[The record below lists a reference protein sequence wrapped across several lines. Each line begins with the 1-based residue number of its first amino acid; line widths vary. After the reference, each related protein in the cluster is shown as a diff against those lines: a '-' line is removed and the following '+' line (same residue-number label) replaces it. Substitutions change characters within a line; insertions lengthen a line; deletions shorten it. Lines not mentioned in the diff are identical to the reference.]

1 MPMPAADAI
10 TKLQTT
16 CDEITKDPIS
26 SLVTNPDWGRMNFD
40 AAKRDLEMIFAIA
53 HQVKNAPLDLLPEVD
68 FNALRDALSP
78 IPVQIARMRDF
89 SVEVPNATSVRDGI
103 VNTLRGQTDQLYAQS
118 QARLPFLALQ
128 RGDVRRNEEKIGR
141 AVHEAEKLLAQATT
155 DAKEKIAVLD
165 GIIHAARD
173 ASASVGVA
181 HFTADFT
188 GTGSSLETAAFRWL
202 VVTAIL
208 GAATIAGAVA
218 FPFIF
223 QADGNVFDMKTL
235 QLFTSKLVALGG
247 LFTAAIW
254 CGHMY
259 KATKHQ
265 AAINTHRGNAL
276 KTFQAFIA
284 ASSDDQTRN
293 AVLMETTRSIFA
305 MTSTGYLD
313 PMENPGD
320 GALKI
325 LEVVKTAASAG
336 KS

>member
-1 MPMPAADAI
+1 M
-10 TKLQTT
+10 
-16 CDEITKDPIS
+16 CDEITKDPIER
-26 SLVTNPDWGRMNFD
+26 LVTNADWGRINFD
-40 AAKRDLEMIFAIA
+40 GAKRDLDMIFAIA
-53 HQVKNAPLDLLPEVD
+53 HLIKNSPLDLLPESD
-68 FNALRDALSP
+68 FNALRDNLTP
-78 IPVQIARMRDF
+78 IGAQIVAMRAF
-89 SVEVPNATSVRDGI
+89 SVESGNPTSVRDGI
-103 VNTLRGQTDQLYAQS
+103 VNTLRGQTDNLYAQA

-141 AVHEAEKLLAQATT
+141 AVHDATKLLAKAEA
-155 DAKEKIAVLD
+155 DAKEKNAILD

-188 GTGSSLETAAFRWL
+188 GTATNLETAAGNWL
-202 VVTAIL
+202 IATAIL
-208 GAATIAGAVA
+208 GAVTVAGAVA

-223 QADGNVFDMKTL
+223 TATGDVFDMKTL

-284 ASSDDQTRN
+284 ATTDDQTRN

-305 MTSTGYLD
+305 MVNTGYLD
-313 PMENPGD
+313 AVENPGD

-336 KS
+336 K

>member
-1 MPMPAADAI
+1 M
-10 TKLQTT
+10 
-16 CDEITKDPIS
+16 CDEITKDPIAN
-26 SLVTNPDWGRMNFD
+26 LVTNADWGRINFD
-40 AAKRDLEMIFAIA
+40 AAKRDLDMIFAIA
-53 HQVKNAPLDLLPEVD
+53 HLIKNAPLELLPEGD
-68 FNALRDALSP
+68 FNVLRDTLTP
-78 IPVQIARMRDF
+78 IGVQIVAMRAF
-89 SVEVPNATSVRDGI
+89 SVESGNPTSVRDGI
-103 VNTLRGQTDQLYAQS
+103 VNTLRGQTDNLYVAA

-141 AVHEAEKLLAQATT
+141 AVHDATKLLAQAET
-155 DAKEKIAVLD
+155 DAKEKNATLD

-181 HFTADFT
+181 HFTVDFT
-188 GTGSSLETAAFRWL
+188 TSASKLETAAGRWL
-202 VVTAIL
+202 NATALL
-208 GAATIAGAVA
+208 GVATVAGALA

-223 QADGNVFDMKTL
+223 PASGKDFDMKTI

-284 ASSDDQTRN
+284 ASTDDQTRS

-305 MTSTGYLD
+305 MVNTGYLD
-313 PMENPGD
+313 AVENPGD
-320 GALKI
+320 GALKMVEI
-325 LEVVKTAASAG
+325 VKTAASAG
-336 KS
+336 K

>member
-1 MPMPAADAI
+1 MPMPTAAAI
-10 TKLQTT
+10 TQLQTL
-16 CDEITKDPIS
+16 CEDITKDEIS
-26 SLVTNPDWGRMNFD
+26 SLVTNADWGRLNFD
-40 AAKRDLEMIFAIA
+40 GAKRDLDMIFAIA
-53 HQVKNAPLDLLPEVD
+53 HQIKNSPLDLLPEAD
-68 FNALRDALSP
+68 FNALRDSLGP
-78 IPVQIARMRDF
+78 IAIQIGLMRSF
-89 SVEVPNATSVRDGI
+89 SVEVPNAMTVRDNI
-103 VNTLRGQTDQLYAQS
+103 VTTLRGQTDQLYAQS

-128 RGDVRRNEEKIGR
+128 RGDVRRNEEEIGR
-141 AVHEAEKLLAQATT
+141 AVREAKKLLAQATT
-155 DAKEKIAVLD
+155 DAKEKNGVLD

-188 GTGSSLETAAFRWL
+188 GTATKLETAAGNWL
-202 VVTAIL
+202 VATAIL
-208 GAATIAGAVA
+208 GAVTIAGAVA

-223 QADGNVFDMKTL
+223 PATGDVFDMKTL

-284 ASSDDQTRN
+284 ATSDDQTRN

-305 MTSTGYLD
+305 MANTGYLD
-313 PMENPGD
+313 AVENPGD

-336 KS
+336 K

>member
-1 MPMPAADAI
+1 MPMPTAEQI
-10 TKLQTT
+10 TQLQTT

-26 SLVTNPDWGRMNFD
+26 GLIMNPDWGRINFD
-40 AAKRDLEMIFAIA
+40 LAKRDLDMIFAIA
-53 HQVKNAPLDLLPEVD
+53 HLIRNAPLDLLPETD
-68 FNALRDALSP
+68 FNALRDALKP
-78 IPVQIARMRDF
+78 IAVQIGNMRAF
-89 SVEVPNATSVRDGI
+89 SVESGTPNTARDSI
-103 VNTLRGQTDQLYAQS
+103 VNTLRAQTDQLYAQS

-141 AVHEAEKLLAQATT
+141 AVHEATKLLAQAET
-155 DAKEKIAVLD
+155 DAKEKNATLD

-188 GTGSSLETAAFRWL
+188 GTATKLETAAGSWL
-202 VVTAIL
+202 IVTAIL
-208 GAATIAGAVA
+208 GAVTIAGAVA

-223 QADGNVFDMKTL
+223 PATGDVFDMKTL

-284 ASSDDQTRN
+284 ATSDDQTRN

-313 PMENPGD
+313 AVENPGD

-336 KS
+336 K